1 MSFFQNLSIRQKL
14 TAITWLASTLA
25 LILGSI
31 AFIIFDSMNFRE
43 EMTEELSTFAQV
55 LGDNLAGTIASQ
67 DEGSAHEILASLK
80 KKHNIISA
88 LIYQADG
95 EVFASY
101 HRDHVSFNHPLPE
114 EDGFRFTSEDLV
126 LFQTLELEGDTVGKL
141 YLQSDL
147 EGLSKRRS
155 QLLMEYLGLVLLV
168 GIGNLI
174 ASIFTRKIL
183 SPLEGMTNV
192 AVKIAEGDFTQE
204 IKIRSGDEIGV
215 LGNTFSQMSGS
226 LREMI
231 KKIKG
236 SSQQIASVTS
246 QMFDMTKKVNE
257 GTVNQTEA
265 AENTS
270 SSVTEM
276 NASMH
281 NITENIDSVSLSA
294 QSTSSSIEQMS
305 VAVSQ
310 VANNTTTLATSVEDT
325 ARLLEQNSSSIKEVV
340 RSIDTLS
347 DGAGQATSAITEVN
361 ASIKQVG
368 EKAKES
374 MLLTE
379 KVSQDAVELG
389 MEAVEK
395 TIEGMKRIKETV
407 DQSSRV
413 INKLGDRTEHIGKI
427 LTVISDITEQT
438 NLLALNAA
446 ILAAQAGGE
455 GKGFAVVA
463 DEIKDLAERTAAST
477 QEIDQLIKDVQS
489 EAKDA
494 VVSISKGTQS
504 VEEGVQLSMNT
515 KESLDTILKSSK
527 RSSEMSSQIE
537 KATSE
542 QVKATNQ
549 ATKLIESMNVMVQQ
563 IHSAMK
569 ALDNR
574 TQHMSEG
581 AEKMKD
587 ITRQVKT
594 STEEQ
599 AKGSQQISKDVENV
613 TTRIQQ
619 IANALNEQERGN
631 EVITRSSVEIR
642 EITRVSAEL
651 MQQMNLVL
659 DGLIEQSAVLDGEVG
674 RFKV

>member
-236 SSQQIASVTS
+236 SSQQIASVTRGK
-246 QMFDMTKKVNE
+246 TYP
-257 GTVNQTEA
+257 
-265 AENTS
+265 
-270 SSVTEM
+270 
-276 NASMH
+276 
-281 NITENIDSVSLSA
+281 
-294 QSTSSSIEQMS
+294 
-305 VAVSQ
+305 
-310 VANNTTTLATSVEDT
+310 
-325 ARLLEQNSSSIKEVV
+325 
-340 RSIDTLS
+340 S
-347 DGAGQATSAITEVN
+347 DRN
-361 ASIKQVG
+361 
-368 EKAKES
+368 
-374 MLLTE
+374 
-379 KVSQDAVELG
+379 
-389 MEAVEK
+389 
-395 TIEGMKRIKETV
+395 
-407 DQSSRV
+407 
-413 INKLGDRTEHIGKI
+413 
-427 LTVISDITEQT
+427 
-438 NLLALNAA
+438 
-446 ILAAQAGGE
+446 
-455 GKGFAVVA
+455 
-463 DEIKDLAERTAAST
+463 
-477 QEIDQLIKDVQS
+477 
-489 EAKDA
+489 
-494 VVSISKGTQS
+494 
-504 VEEGVQLSMNT
+504 
-515 KESLDTILKSSK
+515 
-527 RSSEMSSQIE
+527 
-537 KATSE
+537 
-542 QVKATNQ
+542 
-549 ATKLIESMNVMVQQ
+549 
-563 IHSAMK
+563 
-569 ALDNR
+569 
-574 TQHMSEG
+574 
-581 AEKMKD
+581 
-587 ITRQVKT
+587 
-594 STEEQ
+594 
-599 AKGSQQISKDVENV
+599 
-613 TTRIQQ
+613 
-619 IANALNEQERGN
+619 
-631 EVITRSSVEIR
+631 
-642 EITRVSAEL
+642 
-651 MQQMNLVL
+651 
-659 DGLIEQSAVLDGEVG
+659 
-674 RFKV
+674 